1 MEYTE
6 DNIKT
11 LDSEVISRIF
21 DILYKY
27 GCDMNENNIDL
38 VNRILNIKCPKEVE
52 YEVSVLIDEIMDNIV
67 EEFVSGDLF
76 GKRGV
81 H

>member
-21 DILYKY
+21 DILYKF
-27 GCDMNENNIDL
+27 GCEMNENNIDL
-38 VNRILNIKCPKEVE
+38 VNRILDIKCPKEVE
-52 YEVSVLIDEIMDNIV
+52 YQVSLLIDEIMQDIV
-67 EEFVSGDLF
+67 DDFVSGDLF
-76 GKRGV
+76 NKKGV